1 MGIKNYKNIKFPD
14 VKELMNDPLKTLEM
28 QIGFLAG
35 TMIGILGADICIILL
50 VDMSV
55 WIKVF
60 TAIGGICVLGTLALG
75 LKQSLSAR
83 KNYVETLAEMKKI
96 NEESLKTI
104 DSFNNKENTE
114 KEVKKDDE

>member
-1 MGIKNYKNIKFPD
+1 MSLIEHVKNTVNS
-14 VKELMNDPLKTLEM
+14 PLGQLEM
-28 QIGFLAG
+28 QIGFLIG
-35 TMIGILGADICIILL
+35 TMIGILGADICIIVL
-50 VDMSV
+50 VEMSV

-83 KNYVETLAEMKKI
+83 KNYIETLAEMKKI

-114 KEVKKDDE
+114 KEVKKDE